1 MDRPVRIISPS
12 AACPLAGAAQPALS
26 EDQRQLLNEH
36 VQGNLCEPL
45 LVGELAALVG
55 LDRYRFHRA
64 FRRAF
69 GRPPYRYVLECRVA
83 EACRLIEAGGMP
95 LCEITYEVGFSS
107 QSHMTTVF
115 KRLTGCTPGRY
126 RAERGS
132 APPAFAEDS
141 GRPRPG

>member
-1 MDRPVRIISPS
+1 MERPVHIITTDDSGAS
-12 AACPLAGAAQPALS
+12 ARRALS
-26 EDQRQLLNEH
+26 GPERALLRDH

-45 LVGELAALVG
+45 LVAELAALVG

-69 GRPPYRYVLECRVA
+69 GVPPYRYVLACRVA
-83 EACRLIEAGGMP
+83 EACRLIEAGTMP

-115 KRLTGCTPGRY
+115 KRLTGRTPGRY
-126 RAERGS
+126 RAERGGS
-132 APPAFAEDS
+132 PANRDGGSRNGVA
-141 GRPRPG
+141 RPG